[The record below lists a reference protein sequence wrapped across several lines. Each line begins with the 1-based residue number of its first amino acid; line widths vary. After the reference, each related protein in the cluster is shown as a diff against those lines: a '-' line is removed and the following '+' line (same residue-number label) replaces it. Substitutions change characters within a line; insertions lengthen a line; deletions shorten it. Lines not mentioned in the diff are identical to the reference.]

1 MADKEYKVIAK
12 DVLDAVG
19 GQDNIIS
26 MAHCATRLRL
36 IVKNRDKIN
45 DQKVD
50 QINKVKGF
58 FFTSGQYQIIFGTGI
73 VNRVYEAM
81 EDIGVNTTSKADL
94 KEQASE
100 QEDNK
105 FKRVIRIFGDVFVPI
120 IPALVATGL
129 FMGLRGLITQPY
141 ILSLFGMT
149 ADNISQNFLVIT
161 QILTDTAF
169 AFLPVLVCWSAFRVF
184 GGSPLLGIILG
195 LMLVSP
201 NLPTSWDVAQGTGD
215 PLLFFGFIKVA
226 GYQGSVLPAFIMG
239 FLGANIEKRI
249 RRLVPPALD
258 LIVTPFTS
266 LLVMILLALFVVG
279 PIFHEIEL
287 MMLKAVEVIL
297 ELPFG
302 IGGLLYGM
310 INQVIV
316 VTGLHHALNLIEI
329 QMLADTGW
337 NAVNPISSAS
347 ICAQAGAALAVA
359 IKSKQTKIKAIAFP
373 SAVSALL
380 GITEPAIFGIN
391 LRFGKPFVM
400 GLIGGGVGGFLASI
414 FNLKGTGMSITAIP
428 GLLLY
433 LNNQFVLYVL
443 VCLVGFGV
451 AFGLTYM
458 FGYKDEI
465 IEEKLDRQAVRGEQ
479 ESKKVVQQG

>member
-1 MADKEYKVIAK
+1 MADKEYHKIAK
-12 DVLDAVG
+12 AVLEAVG
-19 GQDNIIS
+19 GKENIIS

-36 IVKNRDKIN
+36 VVKDREKIN
-45 DQKVD
+45 DEMVD
-50 QINKVKGF
+50 QIDKAKGF

-81 EDIGVNTTSKADL
+81 EEIGVDATSKSEL

-100 QEDNK
+100 QEGNR
-105 FKRVIRIFGDVFVPI
+105 FKRIIRVFGDVFVPI

-129 FMGLRGLITQPY
+129 FMGLRGLITQPQ
-141 ILSLFGMT
+141 ILSWFNM
-149 ADNISQNFLVIT
+149 APEDISQNFLTIT

-169 AFLPVLVCWSAFRVF
+169 GFLPVLVCWSAFRVF
-184 GGSPLLGIILG
+184 GGSPLLGIVLG

-201 NLPTSWDVAQGTGD
+201 SLPTSWDVAQGTGD

-249 RRLVPPALD
+249 RRAVPPALD
-258 LIVTPFTS
+258 LIVTPFVS
-266 LLVMILLALFVVG
+266 LLIMILLALFIVG
-279 PIFHEIEL
+279 PIFHEVEL
-287 MMLKAVEVIL
+287 LMLKAVEVIL
-297 ELPFG
+297 ALPFG

-373 SAVSALL
+373 STLSALL

-400 GLIGGGVGGFLASI
+400 GLIGGGAGGFLASL
-414 FNLKGTGMSITAIP
+414 FNLRGTGMSITAIP

-433 LNNQFVLYVL
+433 LNSQIVLYIV
-443 VCLVGFGV
+443 VCVVGFSV

-458 FGYKDEI
+458 FGYKDET
-465 IEEKLDRQAVRGEQ
+465 EET
-479 ESKKVVQQG
+479 KKSVVDDENDSITVVQ